1 MPYDSNQ
8 PRKGN
13 HFSGGGQP
21 RNTPSSRPSAGPSET
36 AEFTSAY
43 FQSSG
48 RASNATQANAA
59 PRSATDTGAHS
70 RATTA
75 TSDTFSHATGNARGW
90 VNNAT
95 PNVARQATSDNSTQG
110 GVLPYG
116 PARGGGSDPRNSYR
130 QQRKKRGKIIGGV
143 IAAVVAL
150 VVIVGGICGFT
161 MFRDYKDITAKVP
174 TLMEQA
180 SGLKDSV
187 MAGNGEAARTT
198 AAEIASEVSSMND
211 TLNGIPWQI
220 ASLVPVV
227 GQDVQS
233 ARTLVSEADRLCQFA
248 LIPACDSLADVKLSN
263 LMTDGAVNVDLLQS
277 LVSTLQN
284 ISPVIQQSA
293 ETIEALPEA
302 HIGKVGELI
311 TKVQDGV
318 RTANSA
324 VTALNE
330 VAPYLPQML
339 GAGGE
344 IRQYLIV
351 AQNNVELR
359 STGGFPGSA
368 GIMTVVNG
376 RIELGEFTGIGASAG
391 EGLEW
396 YDQVGFGVT
405 DEEIAIFGDRVGKI
419 PADTP
424 YIFDFPRAYSLFS
437 AMYTDQKGGSVDGV
451 IAIDPV
457 FLQYLLKLTGG
468 LNINGVE
475 VNGDNAAR
483 LLMHDA
489 YAMFDTDTQDVFFSA
504 VASAA
509 FSNIMNNLG
518 NLDLPALVD
527 VVTRGIEEGRL
538 QMWMANEDEENVI
551 KQIGAGGEVKT
562 DPAAPQLGVYA
573 GDDTASKISWYLSTN
588 TTMDAGIKNA
598 DGSTTYHVTSTFT
611 NNLSLAEAEA
621 QPKYVT
627 GYSPL
632 KRNVSDM
639 FIHIYLVAPAGGTI
653 SNVSSTGGDFSNQNW
668 TAMSWNGFG
677 VYTASPLI
685 NGQETVTVTY
695 DVTTST
701 EATEAMTI
709 DTTATAQSVAGWQQ

>member
-1 MPYDSNQ
+1 MPYDSDQ
-8 PRKGN
+8 SRAGN
-13 HFSGGGQP
+13 HFSAGGQTRNVASP
-21 RNTPSSRPSAGPSET
+21 RSSAGPSET

-43 FQSSG
+43 FQSSNHPG
-48 RASNATQANAA
+48 ASSQPRESNTAT
-59 PRSATDTGAHS
+59 PSAS
-70 RATTA
+70 RATSP
-75 TSDTFSHATGNARGW
+75 SDTFVHAVESGRSVDMG
-90 VNNAT
+90 AT
-95 PNVARQATSDNSTQG
+95 TDPGYAQSNYSSPQG
-110 GVLPYG
+110 GALPYG
-116 PARGGGSDPRNSYR
+116 PARGGGSDPRNSYHY
-130 QQRKKRGKIIGGV
+130 QRKKRGKIIAGV
-143 IAAVVAL
+143 IAAIVVL

-161 MFRDYKDITAKVP
+161 MFRDYKNITAKVP

-187 MAGNGEAARTT
+187 MAGDGETVRTT
-198 AAEIASEVSSMND
+198 AATIASEVSGMND
-211 TLNGIPWQI
+211 TLSGLPWQI

-233 ARTLVSEADRLCQFA
+233 ARTLVSEADRLCQYA

-302 HIGKVGELI
+302 RIGKVSELV

-330 VAPYLPQML
+330 AAPYLPQML
-339 GAGGE
+339 GADGNV
-344 IRQYLIV
+344 RHYLIV

-368 GIMTVVNG
+368 GVMTVVDG
-376 RIELGEFTGIGASAG
+376 RIELGDFTGIGASAG

-405 DEEIAIFGDRVGKI
+405 DEEIGIFGDRVGKI

-437 AMYTDQKGGSVDGV
+437 AMYTDQKGGTIDGV

-468 LNINGVE
+468 ITINGVE

-489 YAMFDTDTQDVFFSA
+489 YAMFDTDTQDTFFSA

-509 FSNIMNNLG
+509 FSNIMGNLG
-518 NLDLPALVD
+518 NLDLPAFAD

-538 QMWMANEDEENVI
+538 QMWMVNEDEENII
-551 KQIGAGGEVKT
+551 KQTGAGGEVKT
-562 DPAAPQLGVYA
+562 DPTAPQLGVYA

-588 TTMDAGIKNA
+588 TTMDAGTKNA
-598 DGSTTYHVTSTFT
+598 DGSTTYHATSTFT

-621 QPKYVT
+621 QPTYVT

-639 FIHIYLVAPAGGTI
+639 FIHIYLVAPSGGTI
-653 SNVSSTGGDFSNQNW
+653 SNVSSTGGDFSTQNW
-668 TAMSWNGFG
+668 SALSWNGFG

-695 DVTTST
+695 DVTTSP
-701 EATEAMTI
+701 EATEPMVI
-709 DTTATAQSVAGWQQ
+709 DTTATAQAVAGWQQ